1 MSRSVSS
8 ELVGLGAACRV
19 LVSVVLIVAGT
30 SKLTN
35 ISQFAH
41 IVKRFRLVPSLAVRP
56 VSTAIPVAE
65 VVIGASLP
73 LGLILKDRV
82 FAWSGAPAASL
93 FALFGL
99 AVMTNILRGNIDIS
113 CGCFGSRNTDKLTWG
128 IVARAYGLLAASI
141 MTLPWYEGA
150 DVLVSISALA
160 GVWLIQQ
167 LRMASPNDFST
178 DHENHQR
185 SLPEGG

>member
-1 MSRSVSS
+1 
-8 ELVGLGAACRV
+8 
-19 LVSVVLIVAGT
+19 VVLIVAGT

-150 DVLVSISALA
+150 DVATPTRIGVLVSISALA